1 MWYGSYDFECMS
13 SDLRSEYNLKRSEVE
28 TLKFKYLVAQ
38 ETIEQLRKELKTKEE
53 TYNVNQ
59 SNSGNGL

>member
-1 MWYGSYDFECMS
+1 MSYGSYDFECIS
-13 SDLRSEYNLKRSEVE
+13 SDLRSEYNSEVE

-53 TYNVNQ
+53 TYNLNQ
-59 SNSGNGL
+59 SNSDKGF